1 MLDDSFAV
9 RPWLRTG
16 VEQLRSGCFYA
27 VANDEN
33 HDKDQDFSVFQCWQF
48 RRTMYSVLI
57 KNTHYVPHTAPF
69 SIIEV
74 NGAGLGHTGLY
85 RTRI

>member
-27 VANDEN
+27 VGNDEN
-33 HDKDQDFSVFQCWQF
+33 HDKDQDFSVFQC
-48 RRTMYSVLI
+48 
-57 KNTHYVPHTAPF
+57 
-69 SIIEV
+69 
-74 NGAGLGHTGLY
+74 
-85 RTRI
+85 